1 MTTAATTEYIIP
13 RVLHQLWIGDQTKRP
28 SNLMETWRIMHPDWK
43 YISWNEE
50 EISRRE
56 LNFECTRQINDIFE
70 VNGKADIIRWEIL
83 YEMGGV
89 FMDADSICLET
100 LDPDIFLTK
109 NGFSCFE
116 NEQNRRG
123 LVACGA
129 MGFPPKHP
137 LLRDIIDHIK
147 TLDLRPQVCNLKAWM
162 TVAVSLITR
171 KLDEGK
177 YPDFTIFPSYMFI
190 PHHFTGLKYQGHKRV
205 YAYQA
210 WGSTYNNYQVLN
222 GISIPD
228 DFLPPSRWCSI
239 LISSYNT
246 NIVYIKECLESIRAQ
261 IGHIG
266 FEVVWVNDGSDAS
279 NSAALR
285 AELDAFE
292 KGSRFIK
299 VVYHETEENRGIAAA
314 LHDGVGLC
322 SNDIIIKMDS
332 DDIMKYNRVLLQ
344 IDFMDKNSDCAI
356 CGANV
361 QFFSVTDTGEKK
373 FTTQTNHPSE
383 VSWSAFKN
391 SPSAW
396 FFNHPTMCVR
406 KSALIKVGNYNKSL
420 SKTPFEDFELEL
432 RILRR
437 YGKIY
442 NLPNVLLNYR
452 IHENQVTHKMKT
464 DPEKW
469 NNLRGRILQSYFGGG
484 GDVEQKQKSSLLF
497 T

>member
-1 MTTAATTEYIIP
+1 M
-13 RVLHQLWIGDQTKRP
+13 
-28 SNLMETWRIMHPDWK
+28 
-43 YISWNEE
+43 
-50 EISRRE
+50 
-56 LNFECTRQINDIFE
+56 
-70 VNGKADIIRWEIL
+70 
-83 YEMGGV
+83 
-89 FMDADSICLET
+89 
-100 LDPDIFLTK
+100 FLTK

-177 YPDFTIFPSYMFI
+177 YSDFTIFPSYMFI

-205 YAYQA
+205 YSYQA
-210 WGSTYNNYQVLN
+210 WGSTYNSYQVLN
-222 GISIPD
+222 GIGISPD
-228 DFLPPSRWCSI
+228 LLPPSTWCSI

-246 NIVYIKECLESIRAQ
+246 NIEYIKECLESIRAQ

-266 FEVVWVNDGSDAS
+266 FEVVWINDGSDKEHTLE
-279 NSAALR
+279 LR
-285 AELDAFE
+285 NELDIFE
-292 KGSRFIK
+292 KNSRFIR
-299 VVYHETEENRGIAAA
+299 VVYHETAENRGISAA
-314 LHDGVGLC
+314 LYDGVELC

-332 DDIMKYNRVLLQ
+332 DDIMKYNRISRQ
-344 IDFMDKNSDCAI
+344 IEFMNKNPNCMI

-361 QFFSVTDTGEKK
+361 HFFSGTANEKK
-373 FTTQTNHPSE
+373 FTTQTNHPTE
-383 VSWSAFKN
+383 VSWKEFKN
-391 SPSAW
+391 APSAW

-406 KSALIKVGNYNKSL
+406 KSALLKVGNYNKSL
-420 SKTPFEDFELEL
+420 TKTPFEDFELEL

-442 NLPNVLLNYR
+442 NLPDVLLNYR

-469 NNLRGRILQSYFGGG
+469 NNLRACILQKYFK
-484 GDVEQKQKSSLLF
+484 DDTIKKSNLLF